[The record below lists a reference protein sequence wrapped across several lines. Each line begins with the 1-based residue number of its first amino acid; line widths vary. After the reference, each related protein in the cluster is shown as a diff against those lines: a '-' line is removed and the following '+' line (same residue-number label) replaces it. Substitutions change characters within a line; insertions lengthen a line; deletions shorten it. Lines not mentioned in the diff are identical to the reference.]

1 MNMSIINRYLTNIV
15 IRFFAILM
23 GALVALYYIVDFFEK
38 IENFIE
44 SKIAVSKIITYFALK
59 LPFITSQMIP
69 ICFLLAVIIT
79 FGLMNRYN
87 ELLALRSSGVGI
99 LALLKPILVIGGVLG
114 VILFIL
120 SEMVVPATISR
131 ANRLWL
137 VEVKKKS
144 LNTSR
149 ARNIWIKENQKIIHI
164 GYYNPAKKAIFGL
177 VVYEF
182 DSEFNLVR
190 RLDAKKGVFN
200 GQNWVLNQVMEQ
212 IYNSNT
218 KGYDVISRDE
228 AVETINLKPDDLT
241 RVVKGSE
248 EMGFAELWAYI
259 QQVESE
265 GYDATPYQVDLHA
278 KAAFPF
284 VCLLMGLLGTGI
296 AAKIRPKDSL
306 PVLIAAAIV
315 LAFLY
320 WTGYGLFISLG
331 YGEVLPPP
339 MAAWTANAV
348 FLFLGIYLM
357 ALAV

>member
-1 MNMSIINRYLTNIV
+1 MSIINRYLTNIV

-23 GALVALYYIVDFFEK
+23 GALVALYCIVDFFEK
-38 IENFIE
+38 IDNFIE
-44 SKIAVSKIITYFALK
+44 SKIAVSEIITYFALK
-59 LPFITSQMIP
+59 LPFIVSQMIP
-69 ICFLLAVIIT
+69 ICLLLAVIIT

-87 ELLALRSSGVGI
+87 ELIALRSSGVGI
-99 LALLKPILVIGGVLG
+99 LALLKPILVIGGALG
-114 VILFIL
+114 VVLFIL
-120 SEMVVPATISR
+120 SEMVVPVTISQ

-137 VEVKKKS
+137 EKVKKKS

-149 ARNIWIKENQKIIHI
+149 ARNIWIRENQKIIHI
-164 GYYNPAKKAIFGL
+164 GYYNPAKKAIFNL

-190 RLDAKKGVFN
+190 RLDAEKGIFN
-200 GQNWVLNQVMEQ
+200 GQRWALNQVMEQ
-212 IYNSNT
+212 KYNPDT
-218 KGYDVISRDE
+218 KGYDVAFHDK
-228 AVETINLKPDDLT
+228 AVETINLKPDELT

-248 EMGFAELWAYI
+248 EMGFSELWAYI
-259 QQVESE
+259 KQVESE
-265 GYDATPYQVDLHA
+265 GYDATPYRVDLHA

-284 VCLLMGLLGTGI
+284 ICLLMSLLGTGI
-296 AAKIRPKDSL
+296 AAKIRPKESL
-306 PVLIAAAIV
+306 PALIAAAIV

-339 MAAWTANAV
+339 VAAWAANAV